1 MDRHGTPDP
10 LSAAGPP
17 GAADPPETT
26 DPSEQGLWRPL
37 RLLQAAMDADIGR
50 IYAEAQVE
58 GLRPSF
64 VLELLRLHARGPM
77 TITELAA
84 SVQRTHSAISQKVA
98 AMRAAGLVETIA
110 GADARSKTVVLT
122 DRARAL
128 AGLMAAEWQATEAA
142 SAELEAELPYPL
154 SRVVTDLEQ
163 ALRRKSFHDRIAEK
177 LAADPA
183 WSAGARAAAAG
194 MPGHAPPARTAGRS
208 GRAGRPD
215 NVAGAPP
222 RTREMGR

>member
-1 MDRHGTPDP
+1 MDTHGTPGH
-10 LSAAGPP
+10 GPP
-17 GAADPPETT
+17 GPAAP

-50 IYAEAQVE
+50 VYAEAQVE
-58 GLRPSF
+58 GLKPSF
-64 VLELLRLHARGPM
+64 VLELLRLEARGPM

-122 DRARAL
+122 ARARAL

-163 ALRRKSFHDRIAEK
+163 ALARKSFHDRIAEK

-183 WSAGARAAAAG
+183 WSASARAAAAG
-194 MPGHAPPARTAGRS
+194 EPGHAPPARAAGRS
-208 GRAGRPD
+208 GRAGHPGS
-215 NVAGAPP
+215 VAGAPP